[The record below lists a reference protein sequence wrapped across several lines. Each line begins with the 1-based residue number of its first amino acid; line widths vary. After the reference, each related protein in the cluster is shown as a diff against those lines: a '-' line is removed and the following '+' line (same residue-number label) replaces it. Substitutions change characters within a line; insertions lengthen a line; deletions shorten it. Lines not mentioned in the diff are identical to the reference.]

1 MCKQVRFLCLFA
13 KKRQQFYIFLKNWD
27 NLFHFSFGAS
37 ILNFI
42 SLPRSLLI
50 PSCLCNSVMLIAER
64 VELYVWRG
72 YVKIS
77 VNLWNSNTHVWF
89 PRKFYHHLIFYQV
102 NSFLILCSKFEL
114 HSSTIMPRKML
125 CLVAKKMLEKQSY
138 LYSVVLCLV
147 APEVSE
153 NNLCWPRNR
162 YWKWEIASC
171 ESLERR
177 WNEKR
182 MREEFVSVN
191 LLSWSYSITASLFFL
206 LLICL
211 CSLLSC

>member
-1 MCKQVRFLCLFA
+1 
-13 KKRQQFYIFLKNWD
+13 
-27 NLFHFSFGAS
+27 
-37 ILNFI
+37 
-42 SLPRSLLI
+42 
-50 PSCLCNSVMLIAER
+50 MLIAER

-125 CLVAKKMLEKQSY
+125 CLVAKKMLEKESY

-153 NNLCWPRNR
+153 NNLC
-162 YWKWEIASC
+162 
-171 ESLERR
+171 
-177 WNEKR
+177 
-182 MREEFVSVN
+182 
-191 LLSWSYSITASLFFL
+191 
-206 LLICL
+206 
-211 CSLLSC
+211 